1 MSVIK
6 SFFSAFLMYSRIPM
20 PQVEWKEENRRFSLC
35 FFPIIGAVIGG
46 LLAAWFWL
54 CGVLKIGELLFTA
67 VSVALPVVVTGGI
80 HIDGFC
86 DVHDAKACL
95 GNREKLFEVMGDSR
109 IGAFAAINLA
119 VYFIIQLGLFS
130 QIKSFDI
137 MLISALGFVMS
148 RAWSGLAAVTFKCAK
163 KNGTL
168 QSFTKPAHRNITLAA
183 EIFYIIL
190 TGTSMVIANPIS
202 GISSIVGGLLSVL
215 YYRHF
220 SYKKFGGITGD
231 LEGYFLQICEINI
244 MSFAVAASLISEV
257 IL

>member
-6 SFFSAFLMYSRIPM
+6 SLCSAFLMYSRIPV
-20 PQVEWKEENRRFSLC
+20 PQVEWKEENRRFALC
-35 FFPIIGAVIGG
+35 FFPLIGVVIGC
-46 LLAAWFWL
+46 LLMLWFWL
-54 CGVLKIGELLFTA
+54 CSVLKTGELLFSA
-67 VSVALPVVVTGGI
+67 VAVAVPVLVTGGI

-86 DVHDAKACL
+86 DVHDAKASF
-95 GNREKLFEVMGDSR
+95 GNREKMFEIMSDSH

-119 VYFIIQLGLFS
+119 VYFIMQLGLFS

-137 MLISALGFVMS
+137 MMIVSLGFVLS

-168 QSFTKPAHRNITLAA
+168 QSFTNPAHRNITLAA
-183 EIFYIIL
+183 EIFYIII
-190 TGTSMVIANPIS
+190 TTVFMVSVNPIAGS
-202 GISSIVGGLLSVL
+202 FGAIGSVVSVL
-215 YYRHF
+215 YYRNF

-244 MSFAVAASLISEV
+244 IGFSAAASLISEV
-257 IL
+257 IF